1 MKIARIIAWAATYL
15 VCGVAVLYGLV
26 RFFLWLLEDL

>member
-15 VCGVAVLYGLV
+15 VAGFAMLYGLV
-26 RFFLWLLEDL
+26 KFFLWLLEDL